1 MTPFYDLRK
10 QIELFLAGLLILIAI
25 LYGGF
30 RAYPLLA
37 GPKITI
43 YSPKDGETV
52 ASSTFQITGVVTRIK
67 EITIQGRPI
76 TIDTEGHFSETLI
89 PQEPYTI
96 IVLTATDNYGAKITK
111 TLRVIPRASR

>member
-1 MTPFYDLRK
+1 MAPLYDLRK
-10 QIELFLAGLLILIAI
+10 QIELFLAGLLILIAL

-37 GPKITI
+37 GPNITI

-52 ASSTFQITGVVTRIK
+52 ASSTFQITGIVLRTK

-89 PQEPYTI
+89 SQEPYTI
-96 IVLTATDNYGAKITK
+96 VVLTATDNYGSKITK
-111 TLRVIPRASR
+111 TLRIIPKD